1 MTSEALTVV
10 RGFFDLAAARDFAG
24 VTDCLDPNV
33 VWFGT
38 RGGLDEQQI
47 VRGPDAW
54 MEYWQEI
61 ETPWQ
66 RFEFAVEQLIDVA
79 DTIVAFLR
87 ETARARHADL
97 EVQNETAMTFK
108 VARQK
113 IIEATGYLDRE
124 EALSAA
130 RQTH

>member
-10 RGFFDLAAARDFAG
+10 RTFFDLAAARDFNG
-24 VTDCLDPNV
+24 MTDCLDPNV

-54 MEYWQEI
+54 IEYMHEI

-66 RFEFAVEQLIDVA
+66 RFDFAVEQLIDVG

-97 EVQNETAMTFK
+97 DVQSETAVIFK
-108 VARQK
+108 VSRQK
-113 IIEATGYLDRE
+113 IIEARGYLDRE
-124 EALSAA
+124 EALRAA